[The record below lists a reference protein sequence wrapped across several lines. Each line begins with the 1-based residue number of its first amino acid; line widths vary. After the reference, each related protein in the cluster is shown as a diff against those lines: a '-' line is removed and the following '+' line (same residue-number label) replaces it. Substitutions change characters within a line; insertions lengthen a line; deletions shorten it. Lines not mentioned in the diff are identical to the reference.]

1 MRLFLI
7 CLLLALT
14 VLPSAFA
21 QPVSL
26 RGDLELEATSDA
38 LDGVRLAYDPV
49 SERLIVASL
58 GGNVFSVDPDVA
70 NKQVTLLYTPAN
82 HGVPA
87 PLMGMDVAQDGTIYL
102 VGNDAGSQPGYN
114 IGVIKRGRIGT
125 NGTRSWETV
134 ATTVPYPQSNTNYDH
149 NMNAVVLSPDEQF
162 LFVNSGS
169 RTDHGEEQSNNG
181 QFPGVREVP
190 LTSAIFRIPAD
201 ATDLLLPDD
210 EALLRQG
217 GYLYADGTRNS
228 FSMAFDAE
236 GQLFALENSGDR
248 DDSEEMNRI
257 VEGAHYGFPWRIALE
272 ATPMQFP
279 DYDPSADLLLNPA
292 AGAVQ
297 DGHFHNDP
305 DYPAPPSGVTFTDP
319 ILNVGPDADLY
330 RDPVTG
336 AIRDASD
343 DGVVFGTFTSH
354 RSPLGLVFDTDDVL
368 PNDYTG
374 NALALGWTGSES
386 PLLGPFTGEGE
397 DLLHLTFVPGSNG
410 TSISTERIASGF
422 LNPIDAELV
431 GVRLYILE
439 FGNGGRVWEARFI
452 RLVATDPAVP
462 IGSPSLSV
470 FPNPMS
476 GQARIR
482 IASDRSGRARA
493 GVYAVDGRQVGAL
506 QFVDTFAAGDAE
518 LRLDMSAQPPGVYF
532 VVVDM
537 PGQPSARTS
546 FVHLRP

>member
-1 MRLFLI
+1 MRPFLI
-7 CLLLALT
+7 CLLLVVGMA
-14 VLPSAFA
+14 PSVQA

-38 LDGVRLAYDPV
+38 LDGVRLAYDPT
-49 SERLIVASL
+49 SERLLVASL

-114 IGVIKRGRIGT
+114 IGVIKRGRLGNDGNRT
-125 NGTRSWETV
+125 WETV
-134 ATTVPYPQSNTNYDH
+134 ATTAPYPRSNTNYDH

-190 LTSAIFRIPAD
+190 LTSAIFRIPVD
-201 ATDLLLPDD
+201 ATGLLLPDD

-236 GQLFALENSGDR
+236 GQLYALENSGDR

-257 VEGAHYGFPWRIALE
+257 VEGGHYGFPWRIALE

-305 DYPAPPSGVTFTDP
+305 DYPAPPPGVTFSDP
-319 ILNVGPDADLY
+319 VLNVGPDADLY

-354 RSPLGLVFDTDDVL
+354 RSPLGLVFDTEGAL
-368 PNDYTG
+368 PDSYMG
-374 NALALGWTGSES
+374 DALALGWTGSES
-386 PLLGPFTGEGE
+386 PLLGPFSGEGE

-422 LNPIDAELV
+422 QNPIDAELV
-431 GVRLYILE
+431 GASLYILE
-439 FGNGGRVWEARFI
+439 FGNGGRVWEVRFT
-452 RLVATDPAVP
+452 RTVTTDPAVP
-462 IGSPSLSV
+462 VGSPSLTV

-482 IASDRSGRARA
+482 ISSGRTGRARA
-493 GVYAVDGRQVGAL
+493 GIYAVDGRQMGTL
-506 QFVDTFAAGDAE
+506 QFVDTIASGE
-518 LRLDMSAQPPGVYF
+518 TEVSLDMSAHPPGVYF
-532 VVVDM
+532 VRVEV
-537 PGQPSARTS
+537 PGQPPARTS
-546 FVHLRP
+546 FVHM

>member
-1 MRLFLI
+1 MRLALI
-7 CLLLALT
+7 CLFLAT
-14 VLPSAFA
+14 GIAPPVFS
-21 QPVSL
+21 QPVAL
-26 RGDLELEATSDA
+26 RADLHLEATSDA
-38 LDGVRLAYDPV
+38 VDGVRLAYDPV
-49 SERLIVASL
+49 SERLLVASL
-58 GGNVFSVDPDVA
+58 GGNVFSVDPAVA
-70 NKQVTLLYTPAN
+70 NKQITLLYTPAN

-134 ATTVPYPQSNTNYDH
+134 ATTAPYPRSNTNYDH
-149 NMNAVVLSPDEQF
+149 NMNAVVLSPDEQY

-228 FSMAFDAE
+228 FSMAFDAA

-257 VEGAHYGFPWRIALE
+257 MEGGHYGFPWRIALE
-272 ATPMQFP
+272 ATPMRFP

-305 DYPAPPSGVTFTDP
+305 DYPAPPTGVTFTDP
-319 ILNVGPDADLY
+319 LLNIGPDADLY

-354 RSPLGLVFDTDDVL
+354 RSPLGLVFDTESAL
-368 PNDYTG
+368 PDPYIG
-374 NALALGWTGSES
+374 DALALGWTGSES

-397 DLLHLTFVPGSNG
+397 DLLHITFVPGSDG
-410 TSISTERIASGF
+410 PTISTERIASGF

-431 GVRLYILE
+431 GTRLYILE
-439 FGNGGRVWEARFI
+439 FGNGGRVWEAGFTRT
-452 RLVATDPAVP
+452 LATDPAVP
-462 IGSPSLSV
+462 VDSPSLSV
-470 FPNPMS
+470 FPNPVS
-476 GQARIR
+476 GSATVRMASPGTARARI
-482 IASDRSGRARA
+482 
-493 GVYAVDGRQVGAL
+493 GVYAVDGRQLGA
-506 QFVDTFAAGDAE
+506 DAFATGGSE
-518 LRLDMSAQPPGVYF
+518 LTLDMSTQPPGVYF
-532 VVVDM
+532 VVVDV
-537 PGQPSARTS
+537 PGLPPARAS